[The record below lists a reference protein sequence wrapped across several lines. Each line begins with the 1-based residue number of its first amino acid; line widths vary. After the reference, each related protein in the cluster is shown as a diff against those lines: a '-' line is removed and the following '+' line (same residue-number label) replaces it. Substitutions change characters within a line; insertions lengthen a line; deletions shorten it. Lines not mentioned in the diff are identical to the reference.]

1 MRLSFK
7 HGFTLAEILIAVVI
21 IGVLAVMTV
30 PSIIDNWHKTFYL
43 SAFKKKYQDFTQIVI
58 ISTTENGKTSLWDYS
73 LDIDEFVSTYFAD
86 YLDLEEC
93 DDCWASLPKGLFFEA
108 PAYAATAYNDGTN
121 ILGGTTTTDDP
132 LVEELSQSSSPSI
145 SFSVKD
151 GSVIGF
157 SYHTVYTCAG
167 TTGCS
172 LPVYIYIDTNGAKKP
187 NTYGFDRF
195 IMYVYKDKLF
205 VFGEGQEESVL
216 TSNST
221 YGCSSSGNKMY
232 CGAYI
237 LKNNWTYPDDYPKS

>member
-7 HGFTLAEILIAVVI
+7 QHHGFTLAEILIACVI

-43 SAFKKKYQDFTQIVI
+43 SAFKKKYQEFTQIVK
-58 ISTTENGKTSLWDYS
+58 ISTLENGKTSLWDFS
-73 LDIDEFVSTYFAD
+73 LDIDDFVSTYFAD

-93 DDCWASLPKGLFFEA
+93 DDCWAALPKGLFFES
-108 PAYAATAYNDGTN
+108 PAYAYEAVGSASDLTVYATKYSLLAYTVA
-121 ILGGTTTTDDP
+121 P
-132 LVEELSQSSSPSI
+132 PSEPSI

-151 GSVIGF
+151 GGVVGF
-157 SYHTVYTCAG
+157 AYATGSICSTTTCSTA
-167 TTGCS
+167 
-172 LPVYIYIDTNGAKKP
+172 PFYIYIDTNGAKKP

-195 IMYVYKDKLF
+195 IMQIYSDGLYVY
-205 VFGEGQEESVL
+205 GEGASDL

-237 LKNNWTYPDDYPKS
+237 LENNWTYPDDYPKS

>member
-7 HGFTLAEILIAVVI
+7 HGFTLAEILITCVI

-43 SAFKKKYQDFTQIVI
+43 SAFKKKYREFTEIVK
-58 ISTTENGKTSLWDYS
+58 ISTIENGKTSLWDFS
-73 LDIDEFVSTYFAD
+73 LDIDEFVSKYFAD

-93 DDCWASLPKGLFFEA
+93 DDCWASLPKGLFFES
-108 PAYAATAYNDGTN
+108 PAYA
-121 ILGGTTTTDDP
+121 
-132 LVEELSQSSSPSI
+132 VELNYINPKAPSSEPSI

-151 GSVIGF
+151 GAVIGF
-157 SYHTVYTCAG
+157 STPTPLCSTSGSCA
-167 TTGCS
+167 TYNI
-172 LPVYIYIDTNGAKKP
+172 VYIYIDTNGTKKP

-195 IMYVYKDKLF
+195 IMYVSTDGLSVY
-205 VFGEGQEESVL
+205 GEGESDL

-237 LKNNWTYPDDYPKS
+237 LENNWTYPDDYPKS